1 VVSVPKEKEKKQWA
15 TVKPPHQK
23 KKVENGKKK
32 KKTQKRQIERR
43 NFIPIISKAPGKH
56 TTFSLILKL
65 QVCGRRCA
73 VCKLEDLS

>member
-1 VVSVPKEKEKKQWA
+1 VGDCIAPPLKKNSGNCA
-15 TVKPPHQK
+15 KK
-23 KKVENGKKK
+23 KKVKNKKK
-32 KKTQKRQIERR
+32 PQKRQIERR